1 MKTIGGTSSN
11 FKALIIS
18 GVTGTG
24 KTKLATA
31 LARNLGGELICG
43 DITHMYKGLPLLTNK
58 TLLF

>member
-1 MKTIGGTSSN
+1 MKTNGVTSSK
-11 FKALIIS
+11 FRALIIS

-31 LARNLGGELICG
+31 VARHLGGELICG